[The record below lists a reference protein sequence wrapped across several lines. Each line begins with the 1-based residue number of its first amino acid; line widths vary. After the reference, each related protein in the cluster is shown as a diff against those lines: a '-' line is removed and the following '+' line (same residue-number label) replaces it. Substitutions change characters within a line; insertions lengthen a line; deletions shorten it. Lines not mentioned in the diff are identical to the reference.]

1 VGPGFETPPDGL
13 TAAEV
18 ADRVA
23 RGQTNDAG
31 ERTSRTYGE
40 IVRANVFTRFNAILG
55 VLLVVILVFGSPQ
68 DGLFG
73 VVLVANALI
82 GIVQE
87 IRAKRTLDGL
97 AVLSA
102 PRARVVRDGRLEECA
117 VEAVVLDDLLELRTG
132 DQVPADGLVR
142 TADGLEI
149 DESLLTGE
157 SDPVDKPV
165 GADVMSGSIVVAG
178 AGRFQATAV
187 GADAYARKLAIEAR
201 RFELTRSE
209 LVDGINLLLRMI
221 QYALFPIAALLLW
234 RQLANHDLDNALTGT
249 VAGVVGMVPE
259 GLVLLTSL
267 AFGIAAVT
275 LARRKVLVQELP
287 AVEGLARVDVVCLD
301 KTGTLTEGD
310 VVYDR
315 IEVQPGCDES
325 TVRAALGA
333 LANDENRN
341 ATLAAIAAAF
351 PPPEGWARTGVIPF
365 SSARKWSAAT
375 FGTYGTWIIGAP
387 EMILAD
393 VPDSPARR
401 QADEIASSGRRV
413 LLLAA
418 AGGGLVDEQL
428 PSGLEPA
435 ALVLL
440 AEKVRPDAGDTL
452 RYFEEQGV
460 ALKVISGD
468 NPRTVGAVAREVGL
482 EGADDA
488 VDART
493 LPDEQG
499 ELADVLERHSVF
511 GRVTPQQK
519 RAIVGALQSKGHVV
533 AMTGDGVNDALALKD
548 ADIGIAMG
556 SGAAATRAV
565 AQLVLLDGKFSTMP
579 GVVAEGRRVI
589 ANIERSANL
598 FVTKTVYAIL
608 LALFVAV
615 AGWNYPFL
623 PRHLTIVS
631 TFTIG
636 IPGFFLAIAPNK
648 QRYVPGFI
656 RRVLRFTIPAGIV
669 AGTASL
675 ATYSIAF
682 YGFDVPLKQ
691 ARTATT
697 ITLVIVGL
705 WVLLILARPMTLWRG
720 ALAAAMVL
728 AAAIILAVPGLRDFY
743 ALRLPPGDVTASAL
757 AVAAGAVAV
766 LEAGWRT
773 TRALARH
780 RGASAGPTGPTPP
793 PACVPKSVTTAE
805 K

>member
-1 VGPGFETPPDGL
+1 MCTVPPSASTTSLSQCFGYTTPGRVSTTICSVVRRGRRAEARTERVGTSHARGRLPSPSVGPGFETPPDGL

-132 DQVPADGLVR
+132 DQVQADGLVR

-165 GADVMSGSIVVAG
+165 GADVMSGTIVVPG

-187 GADAYARKLAIEAR
+187 GADASARKLAIEAR
-201 RFELTRSE
+201 RVELTRSE

-310 VVYDR
+310 VVFDALEPVDGEDQR
-315 IEVQPGCDES
+315 VAAE
-325 TVRAALGA
+325 ALGA
-333 LANDENRN
+333 LADHENKN
-341 ATLAAIAAAF
+341 ATLTALAGSFAS
-351 PPPEGWARTGVIPF
+351 PGWSRSDDVPF
-365 SSARKWSAAT
+365 SSARKWSAAS
-375 FGTYGTWIIGAP
+375 FADHGSWVLGAP
-387 EMILAD
+387 EIVLAD
-393 VPDSPARR
+393 TSASRVR
-401 QADEIASSGRRV
+401 ADELANEGRRV
-413 LLLAA
+413 LVLANT
-418 AGGGLVDEQL
+418 D
-428 PSGLEPA
+428 A
-435 ALVLL
+435 ALDGEALPN
-440 AEKVRPDAGDTL
+440 RL
-452 RYFEEQGV
+452 R
-460 ALKVISGD
+460 
-468 NPRTVGAVAREVGL
+468 
-482 EGADDA
+482 
-488 VDART
+488 
-493 LPDEQG
+493 
-499 ELADVLERHSVF
+499 
-511 GRVTPQQK
+511 
-519 RAIVGALQSKGHVV
+519 
-533 AMTGDGVNDALALKD
+533 
-548 ADIGIAMG
+548 
-556 SGAAATRAV
+556 
-565 AQLVLLDGKFSTMP
+565 
-579 GVVAEGRRVI
+579 
-589 ANIERSANL
+589 
-598 FVTKTVYAIL
+598 
-608 LALFVAV
+608 
-615 AGWNYPFL
+615 
-623 PRHLTIVS
+623 
-631 TFTIG
+631 
-636 IPGFFLAIAPNK
+636 
-648 QRYVPGFI
+648 
-656 RRVLRFTIPAGIV
+656 
-669 AGTASL
+669 
-675 ATYSIAF
+675 
-682 YGFDVPLKQ
+682 
-691 ARTATT
+691 
-697 ITLVIVGL
+697 
-705 WVLLILARPMTLWRG
+705 
-720 ALAAAMVL
+720 
-728 AAAIILAVPGLRDFY
+728 
-743 ALRLPPGDVTASAL
+743 
-757 AVAAGAVAV
+757 
-766 LEAGWRT
+766 
-773 TRALARH
+773 
-780 RGASAGPTGPTPP
+780 
-793 PACVPKSVTTAE
+793 
-805 K
+805 